1 MMVAFVQDRYQ
12 WQATRPDE
20 SLLTEGSDLSG
31 TVMVSLI
38 PESPL
43 FPRHDFTGLTF
54 IRRFARG
61 FIQAMGGGMQEY
73 LHCIVC
79 QECRIYCRSTTG
91 AILITPAEYEFYLS
105 CTHIPKNPPLS

>member
-1 MMVAFVQDRYQ
+1 MKQLQYRYQ
-12 WQATRPDE
+12 WQAVRPDG
-20 SLLTEGSDLSG
+20 SLLTEGDDLSG

-43 FPRHDFTGLTF
+43 FPRHDFTGMTF

-61 FIQAMGGGMQEY
+61 FLQAMGGGLQEY
-73 LHCIVC
+73 VHCIVC

-105 CTHIPKNPPLS
+105 CTPIPKNPPLS

>member
-1 MMVAFVQDRYQ
+1 MLLQDRYC
-12 WQATRPDE
+12 WKATRPDE
-20 SLLTEGSDLSG
+20 SLLTEGDDLSG

-61 FIQAMGGGMQEY
+61 FLQAMGGGLQEY

-91 AILITPAEYEFYLS
+91 AILITPAEYEWYLS
-105 CTHIPKNPPLS
+105 CTPIQKNPLLS

>member
-1 MMVAFVQDRYQ
+1 MKPLQDRYQ
-12 WQATRPDE
+12 WQAVRPDE
-20 SLLTEGSDLSG
+20 SLLTEGGDLSG

-61 FIQAMGGGMQEY
+61 FLQAMGGGLQEY

-105 CTHIPKNPPLS
+105 CTPIPKNLPLS

>member
-1 MMVAFVQDRYQ
+1 MKLQDRYQ
-12 WQATRPDE
+12 WQAMRPDK
-20 SLLTEGSDLSG
+20 SLLTTGGDLSG

-61 FIQAMGGGMQEY
+61 FLQAMGGGLQEY

-105 CTHIPKNPPLS
+105 CTPIPKNLPLS

>member
-1 MMVAFVQDRYQ
+1 MKPLQDRYQ

-20 SLLTEGSDLSG
+20 SLLTTGGDLFG

-54 IRRFARG
+54 VRRFARG
-61 FIQAMGGGMQEY
+61 FLQAMGGGLQEY
-73 LHCIVC
+73 MHCIVC

-91 AILITPAEYEFYLS
+91 AILITPPDYELYLP
-105 CTHIPKNPPLS
+105 CTPTTKNPPSF